1 MKEYHSNATLA
12 LQSAGVKPSPQRV
25 AILQWLMDNR
35 CHPTVDEIYR
45 ALEQIYPTLSR
56 TTVYNTMWLLA
67 EAGVIRAITIDRTTT
82 RFDYSTHDHAHFRCR
97 RCGCIVDVPMVE
109 VQRSLPAGYKAER
122 TEVYFEGLCPNCT
135 NLS

>member
-25 AILQWLMDNR
+25 AILQWLIDNR

-67 EAGVIRAITIDRTTT
+67 EAHHHAIRLQHPRPRPLPLSPLRLHSRRANGGGAAIAPRGLQ
-82 RFDYSTHDHAHFRCR
+82 SGAHR
-97 RCGCIVDVPMVE
+97 
-109 VQRSLPAGYKAER
+109 
-122 TEVYFEGLCPNCT
+122 GLF
-135 NLS
+135 